1 MNPSPLQR
9 LVRLASNA
17 DTGTR
22 AWLQTAVQ
30 NWLNGDELSAL
41 GLTGSDRQ
49 AVRLSLRNRHIRA
62 AWSHCPGE
70 RFSIRFSALLAAC
83 ERLNRVRQ
91 GYRHQ
96 RQDSAIFDALEA
108 AAQWA
113 ELPAGRQLRNV
124 ICENGG
130 PLELH
135 ETDCIINLKSL
146 IQDIDDECL
155 SAGTD

>member
-9 LVRLASNA
+9 LVQLASGA
-17 DTGTR
+17 DTENR
-22 AWLQTAVQ
+22 AWLKTAVRK
-30 NWLNGDELSAL
+30 WLNGNELDAL

-49 AVRLSLRNRHIRA
+49 AVRLSLRNQHIRA
-62 AWSHCPGE
+62 AWNHCPGE
-70 RFSIRFSALLAAC
+70 RFSVRFTNLLAAV
-83 ERLNRVRQ
+83 ERLNRVRC

-96 RQDSAIFDALEA
+96 RVDGVIFSELEA
-108 AAQWA
+108 AAEWA

-135 ETDCIINLKSL
+135 ETDCIINLNSL
-146 IQDIDDECL
+146 IQDFNDECL
-155 SAGTD
+155 PAGTD